1 MRLTFIVPCRLI
13 FVLVLSVIAK
23 IAVSQS
29 DNQYKNVF
37 HYAVSKQYLDQN
49 LQQKQ
54 KKSLYTILKDLNK
67 KKGFYFLFSD
77 STIANKQ
84 VNSPDMNGEIEEILS
99 DILKNT
105 GLKYRKITKNTFVIT
120 VDKNSSAKAESDLLY
135 NLIET
140 PLGEIRFAS
149 ISSEYF
155 LPMKRIT
162 GKIVS
167 SKDGAPI
174 EGVSVKV
181 KGKKI
186 GTTTKS
192 DGTFSLEVPDNATIE
207 FSAVGYLTTSTK
219 VNDSG
224 LVSITLQ
231 EAAADLDDVVVVAYG
246 TQKRSTFTGAATTV
260 NNQMIED
267 VPRTSFQESLQGNA
281 VGVLST
287 NGSGQPG
294 GVPSIRI
301 RGIGS
306 VSASSA
312 PLYVIDGIPVVSG
325 DISNGFNSN
334 TIAALNPLD
343 IQSTVILKD
352 AAATAL
358 YGSRGAN
365 GVILVTTKRGKAS
378 KTTLIDSRIQTGVT
392 YNNTLNNPLFKTLT
406 TSQMLEYLRDAWKNS
421 PTYNKG
427 DFITDKDGLL
437 ANVPDTTHNTDWFK
451 QVLRTGKYSNV
462 SISASGGNEKTT
474 FYVSGGFY
482 QQDGI
487 QKGTDYQKIT
497 TLINIS
503 HKVSDKF
510 SLSAGISGTYQ
521 LANSSIVGAVFQ
533 NPTRAMY
540 RLQNWLTPTN
550 TDGSYRT
557 DYNNG
562 YNPVAIQSTDIRRT
576 TTYVLRGTTNGIYK
590 IAKGLTYETT
600 LGIDFSHAYNLSYND
615 PRYGNANAAAGGS
628 ISNYAGDIANWI
640 WTNMVRYKKTIN
652 GSNNFEIFGGYE
664 ASKRTDANINA
675 TAFNLSQINLYSIS
689 DGARPGLPTSSIEP
703 SSLVSQFANGT
714 YSFKNRYFL
723 SGSVRNDRSSRF
735 GAVKDGQFWSVGAG
749 WDLYKEK
756 FFNINWIHD
765 LKLRGS
771 YGCTGNSIG
780 LSNYGAYGL
789 YDITTSYNDQPGM
802 TFSQLKNDALTWEK
816 NYPLNFGLDVSFLK
830 NRIAA
835 SFDWY
840 SRKTTDLIVNQ
851 VLPATSGVTSV
862 SGNFAQMRNEG
873 FEIIVNTVN
882 IIPKKQGGFK
892 WTSQVNFS
900 VNHNKILKYKRSTA
914 GDYVREEG
922 GDFYQW
928 YLKSYSGADSATGQ
942 ALWRDSAKGYVRDT
956 TNWGSG
962 SYFKQGSA
970 LPKFYGSFT
979 NVISYKRFSLMAQIY
994 FSWGNKIYDQ
1004 NGIFNSSDG
1013 SNGFSAT
1020 GNVSYYDYV
1029 HRWRKPGDRTDVPA
1043 PVYFG
1048 TQTGLSNQPSTR
1060 FLYDGSYIRLRDI
1073 MLSYDFPS
1081 SILSKARLSTTKVYL
1096 RASNLFTYRKD
1107 KRLYYD
1113 PETPVDGTINLR
1125 PPSGIT
1131 ILLGANIN
1139 F

>member
-1 MRLTFIVPCRLI
+1 MRNSRLFLERVVFLFPLFVCSIV
-13 FVLVLSVIAK
+13 
-23 IAVSQS
+23 VSAAQNEGA
-29 DNQYKNVF
+29 NQNIF
-37 HYAVSKQYLDQN
+37 HYAVSNQVVTKNQKQN
-49 LQQKQ
+49 LF
-54 KKSLYTILKDLNK
+54 SVLKDLNK
-67 KKGFYFLFSD
+67 SRGVYFLFSD
-77 STIANKQ
+77 SSIANKQ
-84 VNSPDMNGEIEEILS
+84 VSVPDMNGFIEEILS
-99 DILKNT
+99 ELLKNT
-105 GLKYRKITKNTFVIT
+105 GLKYKKISRNTFVIT
-120 VDKNSSAKAESDLLY
+120 SDKSPSAEKSPEGNLY
-135 NLIET
+135 NLVET
-140 PLGEIRFAS
+140 PYGELRFAS
-149 ISSEYF
+149 VNSAYYAPPRKI
-155 LPMKRIT
+155 I

-167 SKDGAPI
+167 GKDGKPL

-181 KGKKI
+181 KGQKI
-186 GTTTKS
+186 GTTTKE
-192 DGTFSLEVPDNATIE
+192 DGSFTLEVPDNATLE
-207 FSAVGYLTTSTK
+207 FSAIGYLTTTAKS
-219 VNDSG
+219 NASG
-224 LVSITLQ
+224 VVSITLQ
-231 EAAADLDDVVVVAYG
+231 EAASDLEDVVVVAYG
-246 TQKRSTFTGAATTV
+246 TQKKSTFTGAATTV
-260 NNQMIED
+260 NTQMIED

-343 IQSTVILKD
+343 IQSTVVLKD

-365 GVILVTTKRGKAS
+365 GVIIVTTKKGKAGK
-378 KTTLIDSRIQTGVT
+378 KTLVDSRIQTGIT
-392 YNNTLNNPLFKTLT
+392 FTNTLSNPLFKTLS

-421 PTYNKG
+421 PTYAQD
-427 DFITDKDGLL
+427 DFNAALA

-451 QVLRTGKYSNV
+451 QVLRTGKYSNA
-462 SISASGGNEKTT
+462 SISVSGGSEKTT

-487 QKGTDYQKIT
+487 QRGTDYQKIT
-497 TLINIS
+497 TLVNVT
-503 HKVSDKF
+503 HKASDRF
-510 SLSAGISGTYQ
+510 SLSASIAGTYQ
-521 LANSSIVGAVFQ
+521 MANSSIVGAVFQ

-550 TDGSYRT
+550 SDGTYRT
-557 DYNNG
+557 DFNNG
-562 YNPVAIQSTDIRRT
+562 YNPAAVQSADIRRT
-576 TTYVLRGTTNGIYK
+576 TTYVLRGVTNGVYK
-590 IAKGLTYETT
+590 VAKGLTYETT
-600 LGIDFSHAYNLSYND
+600 LGIDFSHAYNLTYND

-640 WTNMVRYKKTIN
+640 WTNIARYKKTIN
-652 GSNNFEIFGGYE
+652 GSNSFEVFAGYE

-675 TAFNLSQINLYSIS
+675 TSYNLAQLNLYSIA
-689 DGARPGLPTSSIEP
+689 DGARPGLPTSTVEP

-714 YSFKNRYFL
+714 YSFMNRYYV
-723 SGSVRNDRSSRF
+723 SASARNDRSSRF

-749 WDLYKEK
+749 WDIFKEK
-756 FFNINWIHD
+756 FFNVKWIYE

-771 YGCTGNSIG
+771 YGRTGNSIG
-780 LSNYGAYGL
+780 LSNYGSYGL

-816 NYPLNFGLDVSFLK
+816 NYPLNIGFEASFLK
-830 NRIAA
+830 NRIAT

-840 SRKTTDLIVNQ
+840 TRKTTDLIVN
-851 VLPATSGVTSV
+851 LPIGATNGITSV
-862 SGNFAQMRNEG
+862 SGNFAEMRNEG

-882 IIPKKQGGFK
+882 IIPRKQGAFK

-900 VNHNKILKYKRSTA
+900 VNHNKLLKFNRSTA
-914 GDYVREEG
+914 GDYVREVG
-922 GDFYQW
+922 GDYYQW
-928 YLKSYSGADSATGQ
+928 YLKTYDGVDSTNGQ
-942 ALWRDSAKGYVRDT
+942 ALWRYSVDSAGKVKDTSTWSRAGYA
-956 TNWGSG
+956 
-962 SYFKQGSA
+962 KQGSA

-979 NVISYKRFSLMAQIY
+979 NVISYKRFSLLAQIY
-994 FSWGNKIYDQ
+994 FSWGNKIYDE

-1013 SNGFSAT
+1013 STGFSAT
-1020 GNVSYYDYV
+1020 GNVSYYDYL
-1029 HRWRKPGDRTDVPA
+1029 HRWKKPGDKTDVPA
-1043 PVYFG
+1043 PVYLG

-1060 FLYDGSYIRLRDI
+1060 FLYDGSYIRLRDV
-1073 MLSYDFPS
+1073 MLSYDFPAK
-1081 SILSKARLSTTKVYL
+1081 ILSKAKLSTTKVYL
-1096 RASNLFTYRKD
+1096 RASNIFTYRKD

>member
-1 MRLTFIVPCRLI
+1 ML
-13 FVLVLSVIAK
+13 LSFLAKIVIAQ
-23 IAVSQS
+23 AD
-29 DNQYKNVF
+29 DNYKNIF
-37 HYAVSKQYLDQN
+37 HYAVSKQSVD
-49 LQQKQ
+49 QKQ
-54 KKSLYTILKDLNK
+54 KQSLFAVLKDLNK
-67 KKGFYFLFSD
+67 AKGVYFLFGD

-84 VNSPDMNGEIEEILS
+84 VNAPDMKGEID
-99 DILKNT
+99 DILLELLRNT
-105 GLKYRKITKNTFVIT
+105 GLKYRKIAKNTFVIT
-120 VDKNSSAKAESDLLY
+120 ADRSLNSKADDQNFY

-149 ISSEYF
+149 ISSEF
-155 LPMKRIT
+155 FAPMKRIT
-162 GKIVS
+162 GKVIS
-167 SKDGAPI
+167 SKDGSPL

-186 GTTTKS
+186 GTTTKP
-192 DGTFSLEVPDNATIE
+192 DGTFSLDVPDNSTLE
-207 FSAVGYLTTSTK
+207 FSAVGFLATTAKPTE
-219 VNDSG
+219 SG
-224 LVSITLQ
+224 VISITLQ
-231 EAAADLDDVVVVAYG
+231 EAAVDLDDVVVVAYG

-260 NNQMIED
+260 KQQMMED

-365 GVILVTTKRGKAS
+365 GVILLTTKRGKAS
-378 KTTLIDSRIQTGVT
+378 KKTLVDSRIQTGIT
-392 YNNTLNNPLFKTLT
+392 FTNTLSNPLFKTLT

-421 PTYNKG
+421 TVYNQD
-427 DFITDKDGLL
+427 DFNAALA

-462 SISASGGNEKTT
+462 AINASGGNEKTT
-474 FYVSGGFY
+474 FYISGGFY

-497 TLINIS
+497 TLINLT

-510 SLSAGISGTYQ
+510 SLSAGIAGTYQ
-521 LANSSIVGAVFQ
+521 MANSSIVGAVFQ

-550 TDGSYRT
+550 PDGSYRT
-557 DYNNG
+557 DFNSG
-562 YNPVAIQSTDIRRT
+562 YNPVAIQNSNIRRT
-576 TTYVLRGTTNGIYK
+576 TTYVLRGVTNGVYK
-590 IAKGLTYETT
+590 LAKGLTYETT
-600 LGIDFSHAYNLSYND
+600 LGIDFSHAYNLTYND
-615 PRYGNANAAAGGS
+615 PRYGNANTASGGS

-640 WTNMVRYKKTIN
+640 WTNIARYKKTIN
-652 GSNNFEIFGGYE
+652 GNNNFEVFAGYE

-689 DGARPGLPTSSIEP
+689 DGARPGLPVSTVEP

-714 YSFKNRYFL
+714 YSFKNRYYL
-723 SGSVRNDRSSRF
+723 SASARNDRSSRF

-749 WDLYKEK
+749 WDIYKEK
-756 FFNINWIHD
+756 FFNVKWVYEFR
-765 LKLRGS
+765 LRSS
-771 YGCTGNSIG
+771 YGRTGNSIG

-816 NYPLNFGLDVSFLK
+816 NYPLNIGFEAAFLK
-830 NRIAA
+830 NRIAT

-840 SRKTTDLIVNQ
+840 TRKTTDLIVNRT
-851 VLPATSGVTSV
+851 LPATSGISSV
-862 SGNFAQMRNEG
+862 SGNFAEMQNEG
-873 FEIIVNTVN
+873 SEIIINTVN
-882 IIPKKQGGFK
+882 VIPRKQNGFK
-892 WTSQVNFS
+892 WTSQVNIS
-900 VNHNKILKYKRSTA
+900 VNHNKLLKYTRSTA

-922 GDFYQW
+922 GDYYQW
-928 YLKSYSGADSATGQ
+928 YLKGYDGVDSANGQ
-942 ALWRDSAKGYVRDT
+942 SLWRYKVDSAGKVKDTSNWSKGAYA
-956 TNWGSG
+956 
-962 SYFKQGSA
+962 KQGSA
-970 LPKFYGSFT
+970 LPKLYGSFT

-994 FSWGNKIYDQ
+994 FSWGNMIYDQ

-1013 SNGFSAT
+1013 STGFSAT
-1020 GNVSYYDYV
+1020 GNVSYYDYL
-1029 HRWRKPGDRTDVPA
+1029 HRWRKPGDKTDVPA
-1043 PVYFG
+1043 PVYLG

-1073 MLSYDFPS
+1073 MLSYDFPA
-1081 SILSKARLSTTKVYL
+1081 SILSKAKLSTTKVYL
-1096 RASNLFTYRKD
+1096 RASNLYTYRKD

>member
-1 MRLTFIVPCRLI
+1 MRNSKLFWGVKPLLFICFATTIGISTAQSESVNQNI
-13 FVLVLSVIAK
+13 FR
-23 IAVSQS
+23 
-29 DNQYKNVF
+29 
-37 HYAVSKQYLDQN
+37 YAVNNQVITKNQKQN
-49 LQQKQ
+49 LF
-54 KKSLYTILKDLNK
+54 SVLKDLNK
-67 KKGFYFLFSD
+67 TRGIYFLFSD
-77 STIANKQ
+77 SSIANKQ
-84 VNSPDMNGEIEEILS
+84 VAVPDMNGFVDDILNEV
-99 DILKNT
+99 LKNT
-105 GLKYRKITKNTFVIT
+105 GLKYKKISKNTFVIT
-120 VDKNSSAKAESDLLY
+120 SDKPTAEKSTGGTLY

-140 PLGEIRFAS
+140 PYGELIFAS
-149 ISSEYF
+149 VKTAYYAPPRKI
-155 LPMKRIT
+155 I

-167 SKDGAPI
+167 SKDGKPI
-174 EGVSVKV
+174 EGVSIKV
-181 KGKKI
+181 KGQKG
-186 GTTTKS
+186 GTTTKA
-192 DGTFSLEVPDNATIE
+192 DGTFTLDVSDNATLEI
-207 FSAVGYLTTSTK
+207 SAIGYLTTTSK
-219 VNDSG
+219 VNSSG
-224 LVSITLQ
+224 VLSITLQ
-231 EAAADLDDVVVVAYG
+231 EAALDLEDVVVVAYG
-246 TQKRSTFTGAATTV
+246 TQKRSSFTGAATSV
-260 NNQMIED
+260 KQQMMED

-306 VSASSA
+306 ISASSA

-343 IQSTVILKD
+343 IQSTVVLKD

-365 GVILVTTKRGKAS
+365 GVILVTTKRGKAG
-378 KTTLIDSRIQTGVT
+378 KATVLDSRIQTGIT
-392 YNNTLNNPLFKTLT
+392 FNNTLNNPLFKTLST
-406 TSQMLEYLRDAWKNS
+406 TQMLEYLRDAWKNS
-421 PTYNKG
+421 SVYNKG

-437 ANVPDTTHNTDWFK
+437 ANVPDTTPNTDWFK

-474 FYVSGGFY
+474 FYFSGGFY

-497 TLINIS
+497 TLININ

-540 RLQNWLTPTN
+540 RLQNWLKPTN
-550 TDGSYRT
+550 PDGSYRT

-562 YNPVAIQSTDIRRT
+562 YNPVAIQSTNIRRT
-576 TTYVLRGTTNGIYK
+576 STYVLRGTTNGIYK
-590 IAKGLTYETT
+590 VAKGLTYETT

-615 PRYGNANAAAGGS
+615 PRYGNANVAAKGS

-652 GSNNFEIFGGYE
+652 GDNNFEIFGGYE

-675 TAFNLSQINLYSIS
+675 TAFNLSQINMYSIS
-689 DGARPGLPTSSIEP
+689 DGSRPGLPTSTVEP

-714 YSFKNRYFL
+714 YSFKNRYYL
-723 SGSVRNDRSSRF
+723 SASARNDRSSRF
-735 GAVKDGQFWSVGAG
+735 GDLKDGQFWSVGAG
-749 WDLYKEK
+749 WDMHKEK
-756 FFNINWIHD
+756 FFNINWIYE
-765 LKLRGS
+765 LRLRGS

-789 YDITTSYNDQPGM
+789 YDITTGYNDQPGM
-802 TFSQLKNDALTWEK
+802 TYSQMKNGGLTWEK
-816 NYPLNFGLDVSFLK
+816 NYPLNFGFEASFLQ
-830 NRIAA
+830 NRIAT

-840 SRKTTDLIVNQ
+840 TRKTTDLIINQ
-851 VLPATSGVTSV
+851 LLPATSGVTSV

-873 FEIIVNTVN
+873 FEIVINTIN
-882 IIPKKQGGFK
+882 INPKKKGGFK
-892 WTSQVNFS
+892 WTSQINYS
-900 VNHNKILKYKRSTA
+900 VNRNKILKYKRSTS

-928 YLKSYSGADSATGQ
+928 YLKKYQGADSTTGL
-942 ALWRDSAKGYVRDT
+942 ALWKDSAKGYVRDT

-962 SYFKQGSA
+962 SYYKQGSA
-970 LPKFYGSFT
+970 LPTFYGSFT
-979 NVISYKRFSLMAQIY
+979 NVISYKGFSLMAQIY
-994 FSWGNKIYDQ
+994 VSWGNKIYDQ

-1020 GNVSYYDYV
+1020 GNVSYYDYL
-1029 HRWRKPGDRTDVPA
+1029 HRWKKPGDKTDVPA

-1048 TQTGLSNQPSTR
+1048 TQTGLSSQPSTR

-1073 MLSYDFPS
+1073 MLSYDFPA
-1081 SILSKARLSTTKVYL
+1081 SILSKAKLSTTRVYL
-1096 RASNLFTYRKD
+1096 RASNLYTYRKD